1 MIRVP
6 AGHPVLHGS
15 LSSHMCG
22 ATHRGCHTI
31 VSRVRRAHGT
41 NHPML
46 INAASMRV
54 SRLLDGVLG
63 VHGVPRGM
71 LGTGLRRRRTRVMT
85 RTNHS
90 MGNGNTMAVT
100 AGVTN
105 HNASVG
111 LAPRIGTTN
120 NLTVVN
126 ARHRRDHHIS
136 HRLHNHTKHRNS
148 PNSSIFCM
156 SLRSGLVHL
165 FTSRHVTGMVSHL
178 NFRSNR
184 HVRDPVVDGDVR
196 HTRHG
201 IRRGGFNVHGR
212 LLRCS
217 SIVGHR
223 HAIVCRGH
231 HRTLVNRHVN
241 VSVTGMV

>member
-1 MIRVP
+1 MTHVS
-6 AGHPVLHGS
+6 VGS
-15 LSSHMCG
+15 HICG
-22 ATHRGCHTI
+22 ARHRGCGTI
-31 VSRVRRAHGT
+31 VLRVRDLIGT

-46 INAASMRV
+46 IKAASIRV
-54 SRLLDGVLG
+54 SRVLDGVLR

-71 LGTGLRRRRTRVMT
+71 LGTGLRRRRTSVIT
-85 RTNHS
+85 GTNRDDAI
-90 MGNGNTMAVT
+90 AVT

-111 LAPRIGTTN
+111 LDSRIGGTK

-136 HRLHNHTKHRNS
+136 HRLHNHTNHRNS
-148 PNSSIFCM
+148 PNSSIFFI

-165 FTSRHVTGMVSHL
+165 FTGRHVTGIVSHL

-184 HVRDPVVDGDVR
+184 VVRRGVVDGTVR
-196 HTRHG
+196 HTRGG
-201 IRRGGFNVHGR
+201 IRRGRFNIHGH

-217 SIVGHR
+217 SIVGGR
-223 HAIVCRGH
+223 HAIICRGH

-241 VSVTGMV
+241 VSVTGVV